1 MIAPT
6 RGNGRGRGALLSF
19 AAVVQ
24 RTRIVTAGSVSPAS
38 SLSSALDQPP
48 KITQNCDFPC
58 RACRTRQ
65 DVTIFTFPPLYL
77 LKPSPDLAL
86 KKREL
91 PNRAALA

>member
-6 RGNGRGRGALLSF
+6 RVNGTGRGALLSF
-19 AAVVQ
+19 VVVVQ

-58 RACRTRQ
+58 ELQAPDKTSPSSRFRPY
-65 DVTIFTFPPLYL
+65 IF
-77 LKPSPDLAL
+77 
-86 KKREL
+86 
-91 PNRAALA
+91 